1 MKNHSLSTKGLS
13 LSQAQSIS
21 NLCNQACRDINS
33 KLNNINN
40 ATKELTFEGKTY
52 TETQGHAIPTDL
64 DQLLQEKARLHAT
77 QAFLMENIKAKDTLI
92 NNLKK
97 KQFVYEVEAPDY
109 PETEELPNYYETA
122 VDEDWGW
129 AQLSKSEYSEYL
141 EAEAYASHV
150 GQFIHKGG
158 KLDNLRTELPTI
170 KTLEWMEVEAG
181 KKTPLTVAVHHTIDQ
196 LGAVHEQLAQL
207 HRSHEQKVNY
217 YKAKVKNLVTAENA
231 RLAKEIA
238 DITSAINERNDKILA
253 EYQTAREKYQA
264 EKRKASVQFE
274 ESRVKEIAKVSA
286 LRIEVDS
293 RFKDVV
299 DFYLGQL
306 EKE

>member
-40 ATKELTFEGKTY
+40 ATKKLTFEGKTY

-264 EKRKASVQFE
+264 EKRKANVQFE

>member
-13 LSQAQSIS
+13 LSQAQSVS

-40 ATKELTFEGKTY
+40 ATKALTLDNKTY
-52 TETQGHAIPTDL
+52 IETQGYAIPSDL
-64 DQLLQEKARLHAT
+64 EAVLQNKAKLHAT
-77 QAFLMENIKAKDTLI
+77 QAFLMENIKAKDSII
-92 NNLKK
+92 NSIKTKK
-97 KQFVYEVEAPDY
+97 FDYQVEAPEY
-109 PETEELPNYYETA
+109 PNTEELPNFWESE

-129 AQLSKSEYSEYL
+129 AQLSKAEYSEYL
-141 EAEAYASHV
+141 EAEAYASHF

-158 KLDNLRTELPTI
+158 KLDKLRAELPTI
-170 KTLEWMEVEAG
+170 KTLEWMEVETG
-181 KKTPLTVAVHHTIDQ
+181 KKTPLTVTVHHTIDQ
-196 LGAVHEQLAQL
+196 LGEWHESLAAI
-207 HRSHEQKVNY
+207 HRTHEQKVNY

-231 RLAKEIA
+231 RLAKEMA
-238 DITSAINERNDKILA
+238 NTVSAINERNDKLLA

-264 EKRKASVQFE
+264 EKRKANVEFE
-274 ESRVKEIAKVSA
+274 EARQKEIAKVSA
-286 LRIEVDS
+286 LRIEVDA
-293 RFKDVV
+293 RFKEVV